1 MAKKEI
7 IWSKNALNELQD
19 TLDFY
24 NERNG
29 NTDYSSKL
37 LEEIESLLEL
47 LSINEMLGR
56 KTTDKNSRVLVKKVY
71 LIFYE
76 IKKDKLEIL
85 SFWDNRQNPVNRLE
99 N

>member
-29 NTDYSSKL
+29 NTKYSSKL
-37 LEEIESLLEL
+37 LEEIENLLEL

-85 SFWDNRQNPVNRLE
+85 SFWDNRQNPDYRL
-99 N
+99 

>member
-7 IWSKNALNELQD
+7 IWSKNALKELQD

-29 NTDYSSKL
+29 STNYSTKL
-37 LEEIESLLEL
+37 LDEIESLLNL
-47 LSINEMLGR
+47 LTINEMLGR
-56 KTTDKNSRVLVKKVY
+56 KTNDQNSRVLVKKVY

-76 IKKDKLEIL
+76 IKKDKIEIL
-85 SFWDNRQNPVNRLE
+85 SFWDNRQNPE
-99 N
+99 DKIDY

>member
-19 TLDFY
+19 ILDFY

-29 NTDYSSKL
+29 NTNYCSKL

-85 SFWDNRQNPVNRLE
+85 SFWDNRQNPDYRL
-99 N
+99 